1 MFSELQDIWQWDIQ
15 DIKNHLKK
23 QQKDWKEYEAC
34 YPKFH
39 GFGGK
44 LSLLRELLASFL
56 KWRHV
61 IITVI

>member
-15 DIKNHLKK
+15 DIKIHLKKK

-39 GFGGK
+39 GFAGK
-44 LSLLRELLASFL
+44 LSLLRELLASF
-56 KWRHV
+56 
-61 IITVI
+61 